1 MTYTRIFIFI
11 FNDNKNLKFMKSC
24 KRERDL
30 GEISHLYIYI
40 DDYKYI
46 TVIIYRPRLFEY

>member
-11 FNDNKNLKFMKSC
+11 FNDNKNFKFMKSC

-30 GEISHLYIYI
+30 GEISHF
-40 DDYKYI
+40 KY
-46 TVIIYRPRLFEY
+46 T